1 MEDLELEEFFE
12 DFPEE
17 LERSDEVEELE
28 DSLSDLEEPTEEV
41 SSTESVE
48 DESREG
54 KDVAL
59 DDSKGKVDHGV
70 ERYSSTT
77 LSYPCFILD
86 SKTEFP
92 KHVISAL
99 SRMIESSLSLENLIK
114 VYIRNGEE
122 LLSLGG
128 ISSVQVKATIDLLGR
143 ENIEGYFSKDY
154 PLSGDLIYVLS
165 S

>member
-1 MEDLELEEFFE
+1 MKDLELEEFFE

-17 LERSDEVEELE
+17 SEEVEELE
-28 DSLSDLEEPTEEV
+28 DSLSDLEEST
-41 SSTESVE
+41 SSEALVVEESVNE
-48 DESREG
+48 EPE
-54 KDVAL
+54 VVEATVE
-59 DDSKGKVDHGV
+59 KVDHGV
-70 ERYSSTT
+70 ERYSSTV

-86 SKTEFP
+86 SSTEFP

-114 VYIRNGEE
+114 VYIRNNEE

>member
-12 DFPEE
+12 DFPE
-17 LERSDEVEELE
+17 
-28 DSLSDLEEPTEEV
+28 DLEEPEEV
-41 SSTESVE
+41 
-48 DESREG
+48 D
-54 KDVAL
+54 KK
-59 DDSKGKVDHGV
+59 DDSLPNLEDSSGEVIPQEPKDLVEKVKEEPKTADKGV

-77 LSYPCFILD
+77 VSYPCFILD

-99 SRMIESSLSLENLIK
+99 SRMIESSLSLDNLIK
-114 VYIRNGEE
+114 VYIDNEGE
-122 LLSLGG
+122 LFSLGG

-143 ENIEGYFSKDY
+143 DAITAYFEEGYLLKE
-154 PLSGDLIYVLS
+154 DLIYTLS

>member
-12 DFPEE
+12 DFPE
-17 LERSDEVEELE
+17 
-28 DSLSDLEEPTEEV
+28 DLEEPKEV
-41 SSTESVE
+41 DKK
-48 DESREG
+48 DESLPSLEDSEEG
-54 KDVAL
+54 VISEEPKEVEEKPKTSD
-59 DDSKGKVDHGV
+59 KGV

-77 LSYPCFILD
+77 VSYPCFILD
-86 SKTEFP
+86 SRTEFP

-99 SRMIESSLSLENLIK
+99 SRMIESSLSLDNLIK
-114 VYIRNGEE
+114 VYIDNNGE

-143 ENIEGYFSKDY
+143 DAITAYYEEGYLLK
-154 PLSGDLIYVLS
+154 GDLIYTLS

>member
-17 LERSDEVEELE
+17 SEEVEELD
-28 DSLSDLEEPTEEV
+28 DSLSVLEESA
-41 SSTESVE
+41 SSEDLVVEESVNE
-48 DESREG
+48 EPE
-54 KDVAL
+54 VVEATVE
-59 DDSKGKVDHGV
+59 KVDHGV
-70 ERYSSTT
+70 ERYSSTV

-86 SKTEFP
+86 SSTEFP

-114 VYIRNGEE
+114 VYIRNDEE